1 MKGPVK
7 IDPFAVCDRKS
18 VKIDDQ
24 VPFHLYGVTPFGA
37 PFPGL
42 NLRQNP
48 DHMWYYYPD
57 MTNDETI
64 AFIQFENTKDGPYTE
79 VQTVFHTAFSDP
91 ASPSD
96 AEKRKSCE
104 FRTEVFLK

>member
-42 NLRQNP
+42 NLR
-48 DHMWYYYPD
+48 
-57 MTNDETI
+57 
-64 AFIQFENTKDGPYTE
+64 
-79 VQTVFHTAFSDP
+79 
-91 ASPSD
+91 
-96 AEKRKSCE
+96 
-104 FRTEVFLK
+104 